1 MKKWLFGIALFISLA
16 LNVLNIIGEIGYQR
30 QMEFVRVMNKAMG
43 GGVDA
48 SAVSWG
54 KGLEMFNDSLMK
66 KFPEQA
72 GKKYYY
78 INMWA
83 MFCQPCIK
91 EMPWLDSL
99 AGEMNRKDVA
109 YIFLSN
115 TSDKSLNDLLKRK
128 KFSIKNF
135 IYLNNLGDFIS
146 SVYKEQKKKTVVYP
160 TVLVIDAKGKIYHS
174 STGAYENMNEAKEFI
189 DLIENLE

>member
-16 LNVLNIIGEIGYQR
+16 LNVLNIIGEISYQR
-30 QMEFVRVMNKAMG
+30 QMEFVKVMNKAMG

-54 KGLEMFNDSLMK
+54 KGLEMFNDSLQK

-83 MFCQPCIK
+83 MFCGPCIK

-99 AGEMNRKDVA
+99 AGTIKRKDVA

-115 TSDKSLNDLLKRK
+115 TSDKSTNDLLSRK
-128 KFSIKNF
+128 KFRIKNF
-135 IYLNNLGDFIS
+135 VFLGNLGDFIS
-146 SVYKEQKKKTVVYP
+146 SVYYEQKRKTMLYP
-160 TVLVIDAKGKIYHS
+160 TVVVVDSTGKLCKF
-174 STGAYENMNEAKEFI
+174 STGAYENFEDAKEFVKM
-189 DLIENLE
+189 IESLE